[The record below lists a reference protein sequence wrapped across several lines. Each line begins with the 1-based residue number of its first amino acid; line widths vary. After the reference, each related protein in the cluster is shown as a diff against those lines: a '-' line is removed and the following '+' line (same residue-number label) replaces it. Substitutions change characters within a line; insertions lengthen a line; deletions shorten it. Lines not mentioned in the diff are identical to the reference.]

1 MLKFFGVDQLIFF
14 SIYAENASLYS
25 YADQNDRS
33 MLGAVSEVVRNSWFT
48 YHWFPFDFQVRNS
61 NSNFLNK
68 NF

>member
-33 MLGAVSEVVRNSWFT
+33 MLGAVSEVVRNLLIT
-48 YHWFPFDFQVRNS
+48 DFLLI
-61 NSNFLNK
+61 FKLETPTAI
-68 NF
+68 F